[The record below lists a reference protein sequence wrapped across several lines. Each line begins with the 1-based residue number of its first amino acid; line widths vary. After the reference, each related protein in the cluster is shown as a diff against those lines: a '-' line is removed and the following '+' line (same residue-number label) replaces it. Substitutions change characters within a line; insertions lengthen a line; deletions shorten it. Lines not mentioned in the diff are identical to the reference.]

1 MVNDEDEGPVDG
13 QSGRKSGEPAGSTS
27 DVITVLVNGHNRLMV
42 NLIRKQTDQRSRR
55 E

>member
-13 QSGRKSGEPAGSTS
+13 QSGRKSGEPAGPTS
-27 DVITVLVNGHNRLMV
+27 SVVAGLVNGHNRFLV
-42 NLIRKQTDQRSRR
+42 NLIRKRTDQWSRR

>member
-27 DVITVLVNGHNRLMV
+27 DVITGLVNGHKRFLI
-42 NLIRKQTDQRSRR
+42 NLIRKQTDQWSRN